1 MTFRSLLADRIAI
14 EESLIRYARGVDR
27 IDVPMIKSAFWPD
40 ATDDHGTFDG
50 RAVDFADY
58 LGTSLRKFEATTHV
72 LSNIHVE
79 LEGNI
84 ARVESYVTATHVL
97 RPEAGGFRFVVAGR
111 YVDRFERRGDEWRI
125 AARKLVVDWL
135 DVPEEA
141 SAIRAHLAQI
151 TERGRSSPD
160 DFWYQQ

>member
-1 MTFRSLLADRIAI
+1 
-14 EESLIRYARGVDR
+14 
-27 IDVPMIKSAFWPD
+27 
-40 ATDDHGTFDG
+40 
-50 RAVDFADY
+50 
-58 LGTSLRKFEATTHV
+58 LGK
-72 LSNIHVE
+72 HVE
-79 LEGNI
+79 DVNEFGIIRSRLGNKYI